1 MRELKLP
8 SNNLN
13 RNNYIENLPVNNYGY
28 VVPWAVKVNEYDDVF
43 INKKFTYSQQPGGTV
58 KLKIKRTNQGI
69 IIFLDNN
76 YKFDDIGELD
86 SIQNYEPVIGFDE
99 NENETL
105 ENQLEKAI
113 EDEDY
118 ELANK
123 IKIKMKQQIDE
134 IKRMKQNI
142 NEIKR
147 MQVLA
152 GIKLNE
158 NTSSENGSFEH
169 DDIIYDF
176 LCNMNQEQLA
186 SELLNAA
193 ENDKNLTLFNYLK
206 QYDYT
211 EDEDEELNENESE
224 ISNNVT
230 LKWINPDDSNNGN
243 EIEVIYNGVSL
254 ESEEYEY
261 DNYSVDL
268 WTNPNSNEDIL
279 GINIYS
285 SEPSFGGGY
294 DSEDEVDRSYE
305 TYENQIKKL
314 NILFKDLNKSN
325 DDEYVSISKN
335 DISNWNDFI
344 NQIN

>member
-43 INKKFTYSQQPGGTV
+43 INKKFIYSQQPGGTV

-134 IKRMKQNI
+134 IKRMQ
-142 NEIKR
+142 
-147 MQVLA
+147 QLA
-152 GIKLNE
+152 NIKLNE
-158 NTSSENGSFEH
+158 NVNPQERFDAVKKALDGKKYQIKMEKDGIYIKLTGREEEGEANSVEWAKVLSFSKTQTPA
-169 DDIIYDF
+169 
-176 LCNMNQEQLA
+176 QEQA
-186 SELLNAA
+186 KVA
-193 ENDKNLTLFNYLK
+193 EFNQAPQK
-206 QYDYT
+206 Q
-211 EDEDEELNENESE
+211 
-224 ISNNVT
+224 IS
-230 LKWINPDDSNNGN
+230 I
-243 EIEVIYNGVSL
+243 
-254 ESEEYEY
+254 
-261 DNYSVDL
+261 
-268 WTNPNSNEDIL
+268 
-279 GINIYS
+279 
-285 SEPSFGGGY
+285 
-294 DSEDEVDRSYE
+294 
-305 TYENQIKKL
+305 
-314 NILFKDLNKSN
+314 
-325 DDEYVSISKN
+325 
-335 DISNWNDFI
+335 
-344 NQIN
+344 